1 MPDDVRLVELVHREL
16 REVRWPEP
24 TEIRAAARRRGR
36 RTAVAAAAAVLAV
49 VSVSAVLVGR
59 AGGPGTSPAASVG
72 GHAEI
77 PTEAMLDPADVPVR
91 SDERLGDT
99 GLGERV
105 RVDDVLAGCG
115 RDQGVPVAAAESRFS
130 RSQTLI
136 GTQAV
141 DGFATHRSPVISQ
154 DVYRLASAD
163 DVFGGLDRL
172 VAACASWRQANTVE
186 RDGGSVSL
194 TFVHGWSVAARD
206 FAGDRSALLR
216 HTVTQLTDSTTGGPT
231 RFPMAPEYTL
241 VVRVGDL
248 VTVLRPGEA
257 LRPGVPGGTVT
268 EAGLL
273 DVGRAAADRMCV
285 AANPGC

>member
-1 MPDDVRLVELVHREL
+1 MRDDTFVELLARDL
-16 REVRWPEP
+16 RDVRWPEP
-24 TEIRAAARRRGR
+24 AEIRATARRRSR
-36 RTAVAAAAAVLAV
+36 RTAIAAAAAVLAV
-49 VSVSAVLVGR
+49 ASVSAVLVGR
-59 AGGPGTSPAASVG
+59 AQAPAPSPAASVG

-77 PTEAMLDPADVPVR
+77 PTEAMLDPADVPVS

-115 RDQGVPVAAAESRFS
+115 RDQGVSPAPAESRFS

-154 DVYRLASAD
+154 DVYRSASAD
-163 DVFGGLDRL
+163 AVFTDLDRL
-172 VAACASWRQANTVE
+172 VAACASWRQANTVQ
-186 RDGGSVSL
+186 RDGGPVTL

-216 HTVTQLTDSTTGGPT
+216 HTVTQLTDSATGGPAQ
-231 RFPMAPEYTL
+231 FPMAAEYTL

-248 VTVLRPGEA
+248 VTVLRPGEP
-257 LRPGVPGGTVT
+257 LRPGVPGSTVT
-268 EAGLL
+268 EARLL
-273 DVGRAAADRMCV
+273 DVGRAAADRMCL

>member
-1 MPDDVRLVELVHREL
+1 MPDDVRFVELVHREL
-16 REVRWPEP
+16 RDVRWPEP

-49 VSVSAVLVGR
+49 ASVSAVLVGR
-59 AGGPGTSPAASVG
+59 AGGPSPAASVG
-72 GHAEI
+72 AYAEI

-115 RDQGVPVAAAESRFS
+115 RDQGVPAAAAESRFS
-130 RSQTLI
+130 RAQTLI
-136 GTQAV
+136 GSQAV

-163 DVFGGLDRL
+163 DVFSGLDRL

-206 FAGDRSALLR
+206 FAGDQSALLR
-216 HTVTQLTDSTTGGPT
+216 HTVTQLTDSATGGPAQ
-231 RFPMAPEYTL
+231 FPMAPEYTL

-257 LRPGVPGGTVT
+257 LRPGVPGSTVT